1 MKYLIPLFFTVLTA
15 CHCEQK
21 ATGNVANNLVPTTQD
36 TLPKEIALPKGIEK
50 LIAKFK
56 AEEVTNPPREVWQ
69 YTLIDKTVFYVPA
82 VCCDNFSDLYNDA
95 GELIAHPDGGFTGKG
110 DNKMPNFEID
120 RTDGKLVWKDKR
132 KEVVKKDTL
141 KVTPN
146 KKLF

>member
-21 ATGNVANNLVPTTQD
+21 ATSNVANNLVPTDKD
-36 TLPKEIALPKGIEK
+36 TLPKAIALPKGIEK

-82 VCCDNFSDLYNDA
+82 VCCDNFSDLYNEA

-141 KVTPN
+141 KVTHN